1 MGRDKHADKQR
12 MGVDMSMQPSPM
24 TYYMP
29 KHFSQAT
36 TSHDRD
42 LFVLLILDNSTPI
55 GRI

>member
-12 MGVDMSMQPSPM
+12 MGVDMSMQPSPT